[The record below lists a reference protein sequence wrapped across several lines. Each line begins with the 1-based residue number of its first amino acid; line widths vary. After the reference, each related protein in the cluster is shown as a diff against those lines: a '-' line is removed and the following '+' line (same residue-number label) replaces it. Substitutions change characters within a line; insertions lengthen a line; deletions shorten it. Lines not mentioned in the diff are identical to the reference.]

1 MGQKVSS
8 SPRTVYGAGVGGP
21 DSPGGSTA
29 SGGYLSIGNSNGHHN
44 GARLYT
50 SASSSTNGQRNRARS
65 LGSTSTHSNGQ
76 AMNIPGGS
84 GASRGPDS
92 DPSSSENSAP
102 SSGSGGGSGSGSSTS
117 GASGSGGGGGR
128 SRGRSFP
135 FHAQSLPTHLFAPA
149 LLQGIKCPVCSKFVG
164 ADNIELHLLA
174 CLTKP
179 RIVYNEDVLTLDS
192 GECVICLEDML
203 QGDTIARL
211 PCLCIYHKSCI
222 DSWFERNRSC
232 PEHPND

>member
-8 SPRTVYGAGVGGP
+8 SPRTVYGAAVGGA

-29 SGGYLSIGNSNGHHN
+29 SGGYLSIGSSNGHHN
-44 GARLYT
+44 GARIYT

-65 LGSTSTHSNGQ
+65 LGSTSAHTNGQ

-84 GASRGPDS
+84 GPSRGPDS

-102 SSGSGGGSGSGSSTS
+102 SSGSGGGGSGSGTSSS

-149 LLQGIKCPVCSKFVG
+149 LLQGEILKMQKK
-164 ADNIELHLLA
+164 N
-174 CLTKP
+174 
-179 RIVYNEDVLTLDS
+179 VYDQV
-192 GECVICLEDML
+192 
-203 QGDTIARL
+203 
-211 PCLCIYHKSCI
+211 
-222 DSWFERNRSC
+222 
-232 PEHPND
+232 

>member
-8 SPRTVYGAGVGGP
+8 GPRTVYAAPVGG
-21 DSPGGSTA
+21 DTAGGSPA
-29 SGGYLSIGNSNGHHN
+29 SGAYIAMGNTNGHHN
-44 GARLYT
+44 GARIY
-50 SASSSTNGQRNRARS
+50 ASSSSSNGQRNRARS
-65 LGSTSTHSNGQ
+65 LGSTSTHTNGQ

-84 GASRGPDS
+84 GASRSPDS
-92 DPSSSENSAP
+92 DHSSSENSAP
-102 SSGSGGGSGSGSSTS
+102 SSGVGGSSSSGSSS
-117 GASGSGGGGGR
+117 GR

-135 FHAQSLPTHLFAPA
+135 FHAQSLPTHLFAPS

-179 RIVYNEDVLTLDS
+179 RIVYNEDVLTMDS